1 MTADRGRFALRGPT
15 LAFKADPLA
24 IAADGGDPADAL
36 AFDADGAVVI
46 ESGRI
51 AAAGTAS
58 HVLADEPGLPVIT
71 YSSSHLISA
80 GFVDAHAH
88 FPQTRIIASYGKQLI
103 DWLNA
108 YTFPAEQA
116 FADPARAAADADLY
130 LDECLRNGITTA
142 SVYCT
147 VHEGSVDA
155 IFAAAARRGLR
166 LAAGKVLMDR
176 NAPAGLTDTAQ
187 SGYDA
192 SARLIGRW
200 HGKERLHYVVSP
212 RFAPT
217 SSPAQLEAA
226 GALWRASPGTL
237 MQTHMSEN
245 RDEIAWVAR
254 LFPDAPNYL
263 GVYERHGLVGPGA
276 NFGHCIHLT
285 ARERARLRETGSG
298 ISHCPTSNLFI
309 GSGLFDLAGLA
320 AGGQPRSPIGLATD
334 VGGGSSFSMF
344 ATMRAAYEIAQ
355 LRGASL
361 HPATAWYLATLGS
374 AQVLRLDDRIGNLAQ
389 GYDADIVVLDLQ
401 SRPLLAERMKTARSI
416 AEVLFAQMILADDRA
431 IHAVYVGG
439 KRVLPH
445 AQSN

>member
-1 MTADRGRFALRGPT
+1 MTGNSERFALRGPT

-24 IAADGGDPADAL
+24 IAVGGGDPADAL
-36 AFDADGAVVI
+36 AFDSDGAVVI
-46 ESGRI
+46 DGGRI
-51 AAAGTAS
+51 IAAGTAS
-58 HVLADEPGLPVIT
+58 TVLSAEPSLPVVT
-71 YSSSHLISA
+71 YGSAHLITA

-88 FPQTRIIASYGKQLI
+88 YPQTRIIASYGKQLI
-103 DWLNA
+103 DWLNT
-108 YTFPAEQA
+108 YTFPAELA
-116 FADPARAAADADLY
+116 FADPERASADAELY

-147 VHEGSVDA
+147 VHEVSADA
-155 IFAAAARRGLR
+155 FFAAAARRGLR
-166 LAAGKVLMDR
+166 MAAGKVLMDR

-192 SARLIGRW
+192 SARLIDRW
-200 HGKERLHYVVSP
+200 HGKDRLHYVISP

-217 SSPAQLEAA
+217 STPEQLEAA
-226 GALWRASPGTL
+226 GALWRANPGTL
-237 MQTHMSEN
+237 MQTHMSES

-254 LFPDAPNYL
+254 LFPDAPDYL
-263 GVYERHGLVGPGA
+263 GVYERHGLAGPGA
-276 NFGHCIHLT
+276 NFGHCIHLSP
-285 ARERARLRETGSG
+285 REQARLGETGSG

-320 AGGQPRSPIGLATD
+320 AGGHPRSPIGLATD

-355 LRGASL
+355 LRGVSL
-361 HPATAWYLATLGS
+361 HPATAWHLATLGS
-374 AQVLRLDDRIGNLAQ
+374 ARVLRLDDRIGNLAA

-401 SRPLLAERMKTARSI
+401 SRPLLAARMAQARSI
-416 AEVLFAQMILADDRA
+416 ADVLFAQMILADDRA

-439 KRVLPH
+439 RRVPLR
-445 AQSN
+445 A